1 MDKTNLYCTKIATF
15 RNNKGSDWF
24 KTAFNF
30 TMKMQGK
37 QTSAAIPI
45 LILPQ
50 ILRIYLKSRVQE
62 KQKQNELFEISMLA
76 ACIRVFIPYAKI
88 KKNRY

>member
-1 MDKTNLYCTKIATF
+1 MDKTNLYFKTIATF

-50 ILRIYLKSRVQE
+50 ILRIYLKSRV
-62 KQKQNELFEISMLA
+62 
-76 ACIRVFIPYAKI
+76 
-88 KKNRY
+88 

>member
-37 QTSAAIPI
+37 QISI
-45 LILPQ
+45 LILPR
-50 ILRIYLKSRVQE
+50 ILRIYWNSRV
-62 KQKQNELFEISMLA
+62 
-76 ACIRVFIPYAKI
+76 
-88 KKNRY
+88 